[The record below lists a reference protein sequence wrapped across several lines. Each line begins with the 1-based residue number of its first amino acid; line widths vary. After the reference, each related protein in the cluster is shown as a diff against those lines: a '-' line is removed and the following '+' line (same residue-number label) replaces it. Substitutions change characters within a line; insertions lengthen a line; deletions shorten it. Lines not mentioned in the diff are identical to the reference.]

1 MNCQYLHICT
11 LLKDV
16 SKRIESLEE
25 KIDSIQKQMLNN
37 SVMFQLQEADSDDE
51 EDDDE
56 SSSSGANSAP
66 F

>member
-1 MNCQYLHICT
+1 MNCEYLHICT

-25 KIDSIQKQMLNN
+25 KIDGIQKQMLNN
-37 SVMFQLQEADSDDE
+37 SVMFQLHDADSDDE
-51 EDDDE
+51 EDNDE